1 MSDNALFSFK
11 IHCFRACRTKFVFT
25 WIFPREK
32 HVRGVVIINF
42 NIDRN
47 FDHKNDLWLIWSLS
61 KEKKFTNNNGFVCF
75 GNANFANSRM
85 SCTGK
90 SVIKEKLIVI
100 DDIEFA

>member
-47 FDHKNDLWLIWSLS
+47 FDHKNDL
-61 KEKKFTNNNGFVCF
+61 
-75 GNANFANSRM
+75 
-85 SCTGK
+85 
-90 SVIKEKLIVI
+90 
-100 DDIEFA
+100 